1 MKGDLLWVAMLTV
14 DISRFCIL
22 DNGARNAC
30 WHFLASPPGFV
41 SPAPAPEMLIDI
53 SYAQVDN
60 SSRAQN
66 IIIAFHPRVFYGIV
80 IYIFTTGKQGLKIVI
95 VNHHVST
102 N

>member
-1 MKGDLLWVAMLTV
+1 M
-14 DISRFCIL
+14 
-22 DNGARNAC
+22 
-30 WHFLASPPGFV
+30 SPLGFV
-41 SPAPAPEMLIDI
+41 SLATAPEMLVDI

-60 SSRAQN
+60 STSAQN